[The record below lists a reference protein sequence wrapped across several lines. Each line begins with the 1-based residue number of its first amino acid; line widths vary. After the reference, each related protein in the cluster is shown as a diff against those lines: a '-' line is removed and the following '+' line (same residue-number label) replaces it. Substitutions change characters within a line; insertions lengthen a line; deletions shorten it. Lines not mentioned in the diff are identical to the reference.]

1 MFTGIVENLGT
12 LKKITPSKV
21 GLSFVIHSS
30 LPARIF
36 KKGTSIL
43 VNGAC
48 LTVEKY
54 DAQKKTFTVSLVQE
68 TLERTMFKSAKL
80 GDKLNLESSLTLEK
94 AVAGHLVLG
103 HVDFTGKVLHG
114 GPNLEIEIP
123 SKWMKY
129 FPEKGSVTLH
139 GVSLTIAKRK
149 KNSIQVALIPE
160 TMKATN
166 LAQLKKGDRVHVEID
181 LLARYLET
189 LSGPK

>member
-12 LKKITPSKV
+12 LKKITPTKV
-21 GLSFVIHSS
+21 GLSFAIQSS
-30 LPARIF
+30 LPGRIF

-43 VNGAC
+43 VNGTC

-54 DAQKKTFTVSLVQE
+54 DAKKKLFTVSLVQE

-103 HVDFTGKVLHG
+103 HVDFTGEVLHG
-114 GPNLEIEIP
+114 GPNLEIGIP
-123 SKWMKY
+123 FKWMKY
-129 FPEKGSVTLH
+129 FPKKGSVTLH

-160 TMKATN
+160 TMNVTN
-166 LAQLKKGDRVHVEID
+166 LAALKKGDRVHVEID
-181 LLARYLET
+181 VLARYLES
-189 LSGPK
+189 LISKK